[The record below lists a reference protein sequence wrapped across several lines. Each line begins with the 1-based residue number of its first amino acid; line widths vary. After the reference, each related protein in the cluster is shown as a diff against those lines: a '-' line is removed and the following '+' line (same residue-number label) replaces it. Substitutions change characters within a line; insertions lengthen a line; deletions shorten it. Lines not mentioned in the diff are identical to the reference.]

1 MAAELSTFTFKALD
15 LSGVSTRG
23 EVDAEN
29 KQHVASQ
36 LRAKGL
42 IVVDIEEKK
51 GSGDVGDI
59 MARFKRVKAQ
69 ELTVASR
76 QLSTMISSG
85 MSLLRALYVLE
96 EQVEN
101 DKLQEALSQVRMDVE
116 AGISFAEALGRHP
129 KIFNDLY
136 VAMVAAGE
144 TGGIL
149 EETLRRVADQ
159 LEKDDSLRRQVK
171 AAMMYPALIGGFA
184 VCVLIAL
191 VVFLVPV
198 FEKIFK
204 DFGGDLP
211 AITKFTV
218 MLSNIMT
225 GQWYLVIA
233 AIAGTV
239 FAFKK
244 WKATE
249 RGREQW
255 DRFKLRIPWQIG
267 SIVQKVCLAR
277 FSRTYSAL
285 IAAGVPMLQAIE
297 ITGKTAGNKVVEKAM
312 EGVRESVKSGGT
324 IAAPMRDE
332 PSAFP
337 LMVTQMIAVGEE
349 TGALEAMLSKIAD
362 FYEDEVAAALKAL
375 TSILEP
381 LMIVVVGAMVGFIV
395 VSMYLPMF
403 KVYDQIR

>member
-1 MAAELSTFTFKALD
+1 MSAELNTFTFKALD

-23 EVDAEN
+23 EVEAEN
-29 KQHVASQ
+29 KQHVAQQ

-42 IVVDIEEKK
+42 IVVDIEQKK

-69 ELTVASR
+69 ELTIASR

-85 MSLLRALYVLE
+85 MSLLRSLYVLE

-101 DKLQEALSQVRMDVE
+101 DKLKEALSQVRQDVE
-116 AGISFAEALGRHP
+116 AGISFAEALARHP
-129 KIFNDLY
+129 KIFNELY

-171 AAMMYPALIGGFA
+171 AAMMYPSMIGGFA

-191 VVFLVPV
+191 VVFLIPV

-218 MLSNIMT
+218 ALSHILT
-225 GQWYLVIA
+225 HQWYLVIGVV
-233 AIAGTV
+233 AGTI

-244 WKATE
+244 WKATT

-255 DRFKLRIPWQIG
+255 DRFKLRIPFQIG
-267 SIVQKVCLAR
+267 QIVQKVCLAR

-297 ITGKTAGNKVVEKAM
+297 ITGKTSGNKVVEKAM
-312 EGVRESVKSGGT
+312 DGVRESVKSGGT

-349 TGALEAMLSKIAD
+349 TGALESMLSKIAD

-381 LMIVVVGAMVGFIV
+381 LMIVLVGAMVGFIV

>member
-1 MAAELSTFTFKALD
+1 MAEVSTFTFKALD

-23 EVDAEN
+23 EIEADS
-29 KQHVASQ
+29 KQAVASQ

-51 GSGDVGDI
+51 GSGDLSEI
-59 MARFKRVKAQ
+59 MGRFKRVKSQ

-85 MSLLRALYVLE
+85 MSLLRSLYVLE
-96 EQVEN
+96 EQVQN
-101 DKLQEALSQVRMDVE
+101 DKLKEAFAQVRMDVE
-116 AGISFAEALGRHP
+116 AGISFAEALSRHP
-129 KIFNDLY
+129 KIFNELY

-184 VCVLIAL
+184 LCVLLAL
-191 VVFLVPV
+191 VIFLIPV
-198 FEKIFK
+198 FENIFK

-218 MLSNIMT
+218 GLSNLLT
-225 GQWYLVIA
+225 ERWYLVIA
-233 AIAGTV
+233 VVVGTI
-239 FAFKK
+239 FGFKK
-244 WKATE
+244 WKATDK
-249 RGREQW
+249 GREQW
-255 DRFKLRIPWQIG
+255 DRFKLKIKFGIG
-267 SIVQKVCLAR
+267 DIVQKVCLAR

-297 ITGKTAGNKVVEKAM
+297 ITGKTSGNKVVEKAM
-312 EGVRESVKSGGT
+312 DGVRESVKSGGT

-349 TGALEAMLSKIAD
+349 TGALETMLSKVAD
-362 FYEDEVAAALKAL
+362 FYEDEVAASLKAL

-381 LMIVVVGAMVGFIV
+381 LMIVVVGAIVGFIV

>member
-1 MAAELSTFTFKALD
+1 MSAELNTFTFKALD

-23 EVDAEN
+23 EVEAEN
-29 KQHVASQ
+29 KQHVAQQ

-42 IVVDIEEKK
+42 IVVDIVEKK
-51 GSGDVGDI
+51 GSSDVGDI
-59 MARFKRVKAQ
+59 MARFKRVKAP
-69 ELTVASR
+69 ELTVATR

-101 DKLQEALSQVRMDVE
+101 DKFKDALSQVRQDVE
-116 AGISFAEALGRHP
+116 AGIAFADALARHP
-129 KIFNDLY
+129 KIFNELY

-225 GQWYLVIA
+225 GQWYVVIA
-233 AIAGTV
+233 AIVGTV
-239 FAFKK
+239 VGFKK
-244 WKATE
+244 WKATA

-349 TGALEAMLSKIAD
+349 TGALESMLSKIAD

-381 LMIVVVGAMVGFIV
+381 LMIVVVGAIVGFIV

-403 KVYDQIR
+403 QVYDQIK